1 MTVTCNHIN
10 SINHSHRAHG
20 LTPFLLPISLECIIK
35 PTFKMDTDKA
45 ASTNS
50 RRKPNKSLMWLVG
63 QKEWDTIKEHIREGL
78 YDEVA
83 RDNERMASILTF
95 AINFKAPSTV
105 IRMLVNL
112 NPEALTADIRG
123 SIPFHVARSS
133 GTPMKTLIFLESTR
147 QRMVIRRFASLL

>member
-1 MTVTCNHIN
+1 M
-10 SINHSHRAHG
+10 SG
-20 LTPFLLPISLECIIK
+20 LSAECIIK
-35 PTFKMDTDKA
+35 PNFKMETETA
-45 ASTNS
+45 AKE

-63 QKEWDTIKEHIREGL
+63 QKEWDTIKERIREGL
-78 YDEVA
+78 YDEFA
-83 RDNERMASILTF
+83 QDKERMASIITF

-147 QRMVIRRFASLL
+147 QRMIIRRFSLL